1 MKLSEKI
8 IIALIALAGTVFSV
22 LWSSRSA
29 SSNDLEE
36 TIKQLNTNQREMAS
50 AVNDLRIEVAFLK
63 GTIEGSKV
71 RKLKLPEISINRS
84 ISKEVLAASEK

>member
-8 IIALIALAGTVFSV
+8 IIALITLAGMVFTAV
-22 LWSSRSA
+22 WTSRSA
-29 SSNDLEE
+29 SSGDLEE
-36 TIKQLNTNQREMAS
+36 TINQLNKNQREMAS

-71 RKLKLPEISINRS
+71 RKLKLPEISIRKP
-84 ISKEVLAASEK
+84 IEILIAKEK

>member
-29 SSNDLEE
+29 SNSDLEE
-36 TIKQLNTNQREMAS
+36 TINQLNENQKTLSES
-50 AVNDLRIEVAFLK
+50 INDLRIEVAFLK

-71 RKLKLPEISINRS
+71 RKFKLPEISIRKQPE
-84 ISKEVLAASEK
+84 ILIAKEK